1 VRYTAVSESPR
12 SGAAADALRREF
24 DRSFSEA
31 PRPAGEPAEGF
42 LSIDAGGE
50 AYAVRLAEVAGL
62 YVDRQIVALPSP
74 LPELQGI
81 VGIRGSISPVYD
93 LASLLGHP
101 SGDAGRWLLLTGRN
115 ATIALAFSKFDGHF
129 RSTARDLARRD
140 AGHASGRHVHEAVR
154 VGGGVRSII
163 NLVSLV
169 ETLTRRVRPAAPPK
183 EG

>member
-1 VRYTAVSESPR
+1 MNESPGPR
-12 SGAAADALRREF
+12 GAADVLRREF

-31 PRPAGEPAEGF
+31 PRPAGEPAEDF
-42 LSIDAGGE
+42 LSLHAGAE
-50 AYAVRLAEVAGL
+50 AYAVRLVEVTGL
-62 YVDRQIVALPSP
+62 YADRQIMALPSP

-101 SGDAGRWLLLTGRN
+101 SGDAGRWLLLTGGN
-115 ATIALAFSKFDGHF
+115 ATIALAFSKFHGYF
-129 RSTARDLARRD
+129 RATARDVARQD

-169 ETLTRRVRPAAPPK
+169 ETLTRRVRPVAPPK

>member
-1 VRYTAVSESPR
+1 MNESPR
-12 SGAAADALRREF
+12 PSGAADALRREF

-31 PRPAGEPAEGF
+31 PRPAGEPAEDF
-42 LSIDAGGE
+42 LSIHAGAE
-50 AYAVRLAEVAGL
+50 AYAVRLVEVVGL

-74 LPELQGI
+74 LPELQGV

-115 ATIALAFSKFDGHF
+115 TTIALAFSEFDGHF
-129 RSTARDLARRD
+129 RSTARDVARQD
-140 AGHASGRHVHEAVR
+140 VGQASGRHVHGAVR

-169 ETLTRRVRPAAPPK
+169 ETLARRVHPAAPK